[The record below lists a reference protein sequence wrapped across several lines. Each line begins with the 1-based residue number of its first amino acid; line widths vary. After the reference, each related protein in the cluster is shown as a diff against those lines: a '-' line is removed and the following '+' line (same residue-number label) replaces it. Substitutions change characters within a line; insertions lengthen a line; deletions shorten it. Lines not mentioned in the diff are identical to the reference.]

1 MNTMQ
6 QSPQTAKPF
15 GENIKTMTFIA
26 LMAAVTCVLAP
37 LSISIPFSP
46 VPISLTNLVVYFS
59 IYILGMKRGTLSY
72 LVYLLIGLV
81 GIPVFSGFTGGP
93 AKLLGPTGGYLIG
106 FIFMAMI
113 CGYFI
118 DKWSNKWYLCFLGMI
133 LGTALCYLFGT
144 VWLAYQAEM
153 SFSAALAAGV
163 IPFVPGDLIKI
174 IIAML
179 IAPQI
184 STRLRK
190 AGLR

>member
-163 IPFVPGDLIKI
+163 IPFIPGDLIKI

>member
-1 MNTMQ
+1 MQ